1 MGGLSSSLSV
11 AYAKFLVSYFS
22 MINHLPAKV
31 AKFLAGIVYFFGK
44 YYVTSDLAVLFLAG
58 KHPEMVNHLVGLAGQ
73 Q

>member
-1 MGGLSSSLSV
+1 
-11 AYAKFLVSYFS
+11 
-22 MINHLPAKV
+22 MINHLPAEV
-31 AKFLAGIVYFFGK
+31 AKFLAGIAYLFGK